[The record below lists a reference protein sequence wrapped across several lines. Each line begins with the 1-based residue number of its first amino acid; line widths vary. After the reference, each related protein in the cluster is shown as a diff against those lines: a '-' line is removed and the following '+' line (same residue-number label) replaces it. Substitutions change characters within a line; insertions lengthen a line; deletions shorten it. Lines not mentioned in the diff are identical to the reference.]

1 MREKFYI
8 REVRPSTLMDINKY
22 RNCINSLINWEWNT
36 LRKLRRQ
43 KRRNYLLRVSF
54 AIFSL
59 ASILFCVFAPPFI
72 VGSLLTSIGVPYPVI
87 DWTQLISFFVWLWFI
102 SPIDKLS
109 KKEREEKNKRKVEVV
124 KAVEKAREIYENKFK

>member
-1 MREKFYI
+1 
-8 REVRPSTLMDINKY
+8 MDINKY
-22 RNCINSLINWEWNT
+22 RNCINNLINWEWNT
-36 LRKLRRQ
+36 LKKLRR
-43 KRRNYLLRVSF
+43 KSRRNYLLRSSF

-72 VGSLLTSIGVPYPVI
+72 LGSLLSSMGSSFNVV
-87 DWTQLISFFVWLWFI
+87 DWTRLISFFIWLWFI

-124 KAVEKAREIYENKFK
+124 KAVEKAREVYENKFK